1 MGMQK
6 SKYVQLETDFARMA
20 KFAEIIDQDLG
31 DKNDGIA
38 DVYMK
43 QTNDN
48 KLFLRFCNAQEIA
61 IKKDKFLNYK
71 GKYLCMISNL
81 KSKGFN

>member
-20 KFAEIIDQDLG
+20 KFAEIIDQDLE
-31 DKNDGIA
+31 DKNDGIS

-43 QTNDN
+43 
-48 KLFLRFCNAQEIA
+48 
-61 IKKDKFLNYK
+61 
-71 GKYLCMISNL
+71 
-81 KSKGFN
+81 

>member
-43 QTNDN
+43 
-48 KLFLRFCNAQEIA
+48 
-61 IKKDKFLNYK
+61 
-71 GKYLCMISNL
+71 
-81 KSKGFN
+81 